1 LLRFLSIRNLAV
13 IDRLEVEFE
22 PGLSVLTGETG
33 AGKSILVGA
42 VGLLA
47 GGRATSDLVRTGEEL
62 ATVEAIFESAHG
74 GELIVRREITAQ
86 GGRSR
91 AFVNGALT
99 TSAALRELAAPLV
112 DLHGQHEHQVLLD
125 PTSHLDLLDAFAG
138 LTDAREPVAEA
149 FAFWQQ
155 LKAERAALLTG
166 EREKATRAEFLTFQL
181 QEIDRLAPRAGEDDE
196 LAAVRQVLANA
207 DRLQRLCADAYTSLY
222 EGDQAALPALG
233 TVWRKLG
240 ELAGIDDRFRPYVD
254 ARDGVKAQLED
265 LAFFLRSYT
274 ESIDASPARLQEVED
289 RLAVLDRLKRKHGG
303 SLGDVLENAARLRGE
318 LDALEHAT
326 ERAATLDD
334 AVAAARDSYLG
345 LAETLSEGRRLA
357 AERFCRTLEESLG
370 ELAMSRTRC
379 DVRFAADRG
388 EAGWTDRGLDAA
400 EFFISPNAGEDLRPL
415 ARIASGGELS
425 RIMLA
430 LKTLA
435 SVDAPGK
442 TLIFDEVD
450 AGIGGAVADVVGA
463 RMQRLAGR
471 VQVLCITHLPQI
483 AAHGS
488 THYRIAKSVKAG
500 RTITSVA
507 RISAA
512 DREEELARMIGGA
525 AVSPAV
531 MASAREMLATRGADL
546 RAARTKLEKKRD
558 PAGES
563 EGKPKGESETRR
575 GRKVQWRESI

>member
-1 LLRFLSIRNLAV
+1 MLRFLSIRNLAV

-47 GGRATSDLVRTGEEL
+47 GGRATSDLVRTGEEV
-62 ATVEAIFESAHG
+62 ATVEAIFDTAAGE
-74 GELIVRREITAQ
+74 ELIVRREITAQ

-91 AFVNGALT
+91 CFVNGTLT
-99 TSAALRELAAPLV
+99 TSTALRELAAPLV
-112 DLHGQHEHQVLLD
+112 DLHGQHEHQLLLD
-125 PTSHLDLLDAFAG
+125 PSSHLDLLDAFAG
-138 LTDAREPVAEA
+138 FTEAREPVAEA
-149 FAFWQQ
+149 FAFWQR

-166 EREKATRAEFLTFQL
+166 EREKASRAEFVTFQL

-196 LAAVRQVLANA
+196 LTAVRQVLANA

-233 TVWRKLG
+233 AVWRKLG

-265 LAFFLRSYT
+265 LAFFLRSYA
-274 ESIDASPARLQEVED
+274 ENIDASPGRLQEVED
-289 RLAVLDRLKRKHGG
+289 RLAALDRLKRKHGA
-303 SLGDVLENAARLRGE
+303 SLSDVLEKAASLKEE
-318 LDALEHAT
+318 LHALEHAT
-326 ERAATLDD
+326 ERAATLDT
-334 AVAAARDSYLG
+334 AVAAARDSYLR

-357 AERFCRTLEESLG
+357 AERFCRALEESLG
-370 ELAMSRTRC
+370 ELAMARTRC
-379 DVRFAADRG
+379 EVRFAPDRG
-388 EAGWTDRGLDAA
+388 ETGWTDRGLDAA
-400 EFFISPNAGEDLRPL
+400 EFFISPNTGEDPRPL

-450 AGIGGAVADVVGA
+450 AGIGGVVADVVGA
-463 RMQRLAGR
+463 RMQRLAAR

-488 THYRIAKSVKAG
+488 THYCIAKSVKGG

-507 RISAA
+507 RIGDS

-531 MASAREMLATRGADL
+531 MASAREMLASRGGKAGIAGS
-546 RAARTKLEKKRD
+546 RARKTQAS
-558 PAGES
+558 AGES
-563 EGKPKGESETRR
+563 EDKPKGESETRR

>member
-1 LLRFLSIRNLAV
+1 MLRFLSIRNLAV

-62 ATVEAIFESAHG
+62 ATVEAIFESADG
-74 GELIVRREITAQ
+74 DELIVRREITAQ

-99 TSAALRELAAPLV
+99 TFAALRELAAPLV

-149 FAFWQQ
+149 FAFWQR

-166 EREKATRAEFLTFQL
+166 EREKAARAEFLTFQL

-303 SLGDVLENAARLRGE
+303 SLSEVLEKAASLRRRAGRARARHGTGGDTRRRGGRCPRCLSPPRRNAVRGTASCRRALLPHARGVSGRVGDVP
-318 LDALEHAT
+318 HAV
-326 ERAATLDD
+326 RSAIC
-334 AVAAARDSYLG
+334 
-345 LAETLSEGRRLA
+345 GRSWR
-357 AERFCRTLEESLG
+357 
-370 ELAMSRTRC
+370 
-379 DVRFAADRG
+379 
-388 EAGWTDRGLDAA
+388 
-400 EFFISPNAGEDLRPL
+400 
-415 ARIASGGELS
+415 
-425 RIMLA
+425 
-430 LKTLA
+430 
-435 SVDAPGK
+435 
-442 TLIFDEVD
+442 
-450 AGIGGAVADVVGA
+450 
-463 RMQRLAGR
+463 GR
-471 VQVLCITHLPQI
+471 VDRSRSRRRRILHL
-483 AAHGS
+483 
-488 THYRIAKSVKAG
+488 AKC
-500 RTITSVA
+500 R
-507 RISAA
+507 
-512 DREEELARMIGGA
+512 
-525 AVSPAV
+525 
-531 MASAREMLATRGADL
+531 
-546 RAARTKLEKKRD
+546 
-558 PAGES
+558 
-563 EGKPKGESETRR
+563 
-575 GRKVQWRESI
+575 